1 MEKDLISVVIPMYNS
16 EKSIDRCIK
25 SIINQSYKNIE
36 IIVIDD
42 GSTDN
47 SKKICEKL
55 AMKDSRIKV
64 LTQTNSG
71 VATARNN
78 GMKEAKGKY
87 LCFIDS
93 DDWIESKMIEICY
106 NKLIKE
112 KVDVIR
118 CNMFTENGKDL
129 QDVDITSISKKY
141 NENEIKSNLIDKILN
156 GKLSAYVWLLLIK
169 KNNEIKN
176 LRFSKDIIILE
187 DTLFYIEMLLKVKSI
202 YVLNKRLY
210 HYCMNEEGLTLS
222 YTNAENKI
230 KGIIKYKKRVKKIL
244 IEEEIYNDERE
255 KEINT
260 VLTNFIMHYIYG
272 LYLQKKDL
280 KKIIKDMDIKDILK
294 NINLD
299 NISLYNKIQIKNIIS
314 ENVYYMK
321 LLFKLKKIIKRSKKI
336 EWRFN
341 IDSCSNI

>member
-71 VATARNN
+71 AATARNN

-118 CNMFTENGKDL
+118 CNMFMENGKDL

-272 LYLQKKDL
+272 LYLQKKRFEKNNKRYGYKRYF
-280 KKIIKDMDIKDILK
+280 KKYK
-294 NINLD
+294 
-299 NISLYNKIQIKNIIS
+299 
-314 ENVYYMK
+314 
-321 LLFKLKKIIKRSKKI
+321 FR
-336 EWRFN
+336 
-341 IDSCSNI
+341 

>member
-272 LYLQKKDL
+272 LYLQKKYL

-336 EWRFN
+336 E
-341 IDSCSNI
+341 

>member
-336 EWRFN
+336 E
-341 IDSCSNI
+341 